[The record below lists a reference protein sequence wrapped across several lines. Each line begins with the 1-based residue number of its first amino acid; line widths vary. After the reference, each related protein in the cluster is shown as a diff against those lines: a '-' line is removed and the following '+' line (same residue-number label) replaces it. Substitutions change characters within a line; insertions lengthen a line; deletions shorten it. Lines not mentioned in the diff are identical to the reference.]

1 MRENWG
7 CVYFQ
12 CKFYFLFSS
21 KFFFG
26 KILEI
31 KRKIEKRKKKKKKEK
46 KGARCRGRIFWNP
59 SKPIEDG

>member
-7 CVYFQ
+7 YVYFQ

-31 KRKIEKRKKKKKKEK
+31 KRKIEKRKKKRKKKR
-46 KGARCRGRIFWNP
+46 KGPGAGAGSFGIHQNQ
-59 SKPIEDG
+59 